1 MSVVLRAIRT
11 TSSLLGSDGIERI
24 DGIGDMGRALLAT
37 PGLALS
43 MPAPGPT

>member
-11 TSSLLGSDGIERI
+11 TSSLLGS

>member
-11 TSSLLGSDGIERI
+11 TSSLLGSDGS
-24 DGIGDMGRALLAT
+24 DGIGDMGWALLAT